1 LEAISI
7 ESRDSTPRIAIVIP
21 ALNECKAMG
30 KVLSG
35 IHNTMVDYNY
45 QVLVVDGHSYDGTDK
60 IAKSMNAKVIYQSGK
75 GYGDALKTGFFYAK
89 KRMNAKI
96 IVMMD
101 ADLTYDPKHIPEL
114 IKPILENQADMIVG
128 NRFADMKQGSMTIVN
143 RFGNQMLSLL
153 AKLALGLKVY
163 DTQSGMRAF
172 RTELLDYMNLVAVGM
187 PLAMEMLAEAVSAGA
202 RISEVPISYRPR
214 VGETKLNPITDGG
227 RILGVTV
234 RLMLDV
240 RPLLFFGSIGTILGT
255 IGLLLHYFMLPVEL
269 MHIVFPFLFMIGG
282 ILLFWFG
289 FVIFAFRKFKQRNE
303 KVYHKNIC

>member
-1 LEAISI
+1 MEDISI
-7 ESRDSTPRIAIVIP
+7 ASRGSATRIVVVIP
-21 ALNECKAMG
+21 TLNECKAVG

-35 IHNTMVDYNY
+35 IHDAMTDYSY
-45 QVLVVDGHSYDGTDK
+45 QVLVVDGHSNDGTDK
-60 IAKSMNAKVIYQSGK
+60 IARSMNADVIYQRGK
-75 GYGDALKTGFFYAK
+75 GYGDALRTGFFYAK
-89 KRMNAKI
+89 KRLGAKI

-114 IKPILENQADMIVG
+114 IKPILIDEADMIVG
-128 NRFADMKQGSMTIVN
+128 NRFAEMHRGSMPLVN
-143 RFGNQMLSLL
+143 RFGNRMLSLV
-153 AKLALGLKVY
+153 ARLALGLKVY

-172 RTELLDYMNLVAVGM
+172 RSELLDFMNLVAVGM

-202 RISEVPISYRPR
+202 RIYEVPISYRPR
-214 VGETKLNPITDGG
+214 VGETKLNPIKDGG

-240 RPLLFFGSIGTILGT
+240 RPLLFFGSIGTIFGI
-255 IGLLLHYFMLPVEL
+255 IGLLLHYFMLPIEL

-289 FVIFAFRKFKQRNE
+289 FMIFAFRKLKQRN
-303 KVYHKNIC
+303 KKFLP